1 MTANFI
7 RISSTFFYMGNSPVA
22 PGTLASF
29 AGALVAI
36 ILWNMPFTYGT
47 VTIFITVLGL
57 LVSGPMEDML
67 KSKDPSCVVIDE
79 VSGILIAL
87 FLLPLDWPV
96 LITAFFLF
104 RALDM
109 FKLYPVNQMEKFEGG
124 LGSMID
130 DIVAGVYTNIV
141 MHIAIRWAGIV

>member
-1 MTANFI
+1 M
-7 RISSTFFYMGNSPVA
+7 
-22 PGTLASF
+22 
-29 AGALVAI
+29 
-36 ILWNMPFTYGT
+36 
-47 VTIFITVLGL
+47 
-57 LVSGPMEDML
+57 
-67 KSKDPSCVVIDE
+67 
-79 VSGILIAL
+79 IAL

-124 LGSMID
+124 LGIMMD